1 MAYRL
6 AGKVSIMPRTS
17 ILSANQLT
25 QKAWPQTVFTIMLEN
40 MQFSGLMSE
49 GNDMPVIIDR
59 TLEGR
64 VGDQVI
70 FELDMPLSSAGG
82 TDDSDIEGNEE
93 AMSFF
98 NFPVTIHERN
108 HGVRSAGKMT
118 DKRSAIKIRSKAAY
132 AIGRWSAEQVENDLI
147 WAGSGLGNQN
157 TYAGEGTSAILTVNE
172 KAPSSSRI
180 FYGGQTA
187 AGVVTEESTDSA
199 IGDGGA
205 SDYANFLFGTKIISL
220 IKIRAQLAYP
230 KFKPVMIDG
239 KWYYVIVIHPLQTKA
254 LREET
259 GAAGWAQIQQN
270 ANIRGL
276 MNPLFT
282 KRGSGKER
290 MFNGIVGIYDDV
302 IILESERIETR
313 VAGEV
318 FDSGDTID
326 TYIASGTARVARAL
340 LMGAQAICLGW
351 GQPWKRLERNFDY
364 FRKPGTATDGIY
376 ATSKVRFRDPGA
388 SQNTNTAQ
396 EDFSVWAVDTAV
408 EEA

>member
-1 MAYRL
+1 MA
-6 AGKVSIMPRTS
+6 RTS
-17 ILSANQLT
+17 ILNPNELT
-25 QKAWPQTVFTIMLEN
+25 QKAWPQTVFKIMLEN
-40 MQFSGLMSE
+40 MQLSGLMSE
-49 GNDMPVIIDR
+49 GNDMPIIIDR
-59 TLEGR
+59 TLQGR
-64 VGDQVI
+64 PGDQVI
-70 FELDMPLSSAGG
+70 FELDMPLSNAGG

-108 HGVRSAGKMT
+108 HGVRSSGKMT

-132 AIGRWSAEQVENDLI
+132 AIGRWSAEQVENDMI
-147 WAGSGLGNQN
+147 WGLSGLGNQN
-157 TYAGEGTSAILTVNE
+157 TYAGEATSSILTVNE
-172 KAPSSSRI
+172 KAPSSNRI

-205 SDYANFLFGTKIISL
+205 ADGANFLFGTKVLSIVKL
-220 IKIRAQLAYP
+220 RAQLAFP
-230 KFKPVMIDG
+230 KFKPIMIAG
-239 KWYYVIVIHPLQTKA
+239 KYYYVIILHPLQTKA

-276 MNPLFT
+276 ANPLFT
-282 KRGSGKER
+282 KDGSGHER
-290 MFNGIVGIYDDV
+290 MFDGIVGIYDDV
-302 IILESERIETR
+302 VILESERIETR

-318 FDSGDTID
+318 FDDSDTID
-326 TYIASGTARVARAL
+326 ANIASGTYRVARGL
-340 LMGAQAICLGW
+340 LLGAQAGLLGW

-364 FRKPGTATDGIY
+364 LRKPGTATDGIY
-376 ATSKVRFRDPGA
+376 GFSKTRFRDPGA
-388 SQNTNTAQ
+388 GQNTNTAQ
-396 EDFSVWAVDTAV
+396 EDFSVMCVDTAV